1 MASDLS
7 KVGLHVLGN
16 DLVLVAALPHRRHG
30 NRHLLGQVGEAT
42 ENAAVVQAL
51 IDNLTERGLDPTV
64 CRLFIIDGRQGA
76 EQSHSPHLL
85 RPHPDPAPLVSIST
99 YLVRI
104 TVLFA
109 AKITFAR
116 VGVRARGLGVMLSV
130 LHSFPSVFSMMQH
143 YAA

>member
-1 MASDLS
+1 
-7 KVGLHVLGN
+7 LGN
-16 DLVLVAALPHRRHG
+16 DLVPVAALRIDG
-30 NRHLLGQVGEAT
+30 NGNKHPLGLVGEAT

-76 EQSHSPHLL
+76 EQSHSPHLR

-99 YLVRI
+99 YLVLI

-116 VGVRARGLGVMLSV
+116 FARAGLGGCSQFFI
-130 LHSFPSVFSMMQH
+130 HSRRCFR
-143 YAA
+143 

>member
-1 MASDLS
+1 M
-7 KVGLHVLGN
+7 GLHIGQRPGTGRRP
-16 DLVLVAALPHRRHG
+16 PHRRHG

-99 YLVRI
+99 YLVLI

-116 VGVRARGLGVMLSV
+116 VAFGKPDSPPEFMCRHVDFRLGIA
-130 LHSFPSVFSMMQH
+130 PDEG
-143 YAA
+143 